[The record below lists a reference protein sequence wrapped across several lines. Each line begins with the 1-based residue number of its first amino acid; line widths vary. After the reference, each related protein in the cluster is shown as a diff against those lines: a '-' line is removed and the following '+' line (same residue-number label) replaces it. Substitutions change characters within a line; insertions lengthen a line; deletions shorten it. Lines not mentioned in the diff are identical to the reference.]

1 MTNFTNEELEV
12 LRPFGPTIAKV
23 KMPQDLIDKL
33 NEYTES
39 VLKDQSKQD
48 ELNYGNKLA
57 GNVKQ
62 EFIIEKDIMEKIG
75 WGKFLAEG
83 VREWV
88 FKTSNRKITQF
99 NIINS
104 WIVRQFQNEY
114 NPVHHHSGH
123 VSGVGYLKVPKNFG
137 KTFQSSKKSNA
148 NGHLSLIHG
157 NRMFGSESVMDI
169 EPKVGDFYFFP
180 NYLMHTVYPFFESN
194 EERRS
199 VSFNARIDEKI
210 YNVYGTSDQ

>member
-1 MTNFTNEELEV
+1 MTNFTNDEIEV

-39 VLKDQSKQD
+39 VLSDQNKQD

-114 NPVHHHSGH
+114 NPSHWHGGH
-123 VSGVGYLKVPKNFG
+123 VSGVGYLKVPKTLGETSQNNKTMNHNG
-137 KTFQSSKKSNA
+137 KLEMVHGSKAFLCKPTF
-148 NGHLSLIHG
+148 
-157 NRMFGSESVMDI
+157 RVT
-169 EPKVGDFYFFP
+169 PRVGDFYFFP
-180 NYLMHTVYPFFESN
+180 HYLMHAVYPFSQCDD
-194 EERRS
+194 ERRS
-199 VSFNARIDEKI
+199 VSFNAT
-210 YNVYGTSDQ
+210 VDQSLFNE

>member
-1 MTNFTNEELEV
+1 MTNFTNDELEV

-33 NEYTES
+33 NDYTES
-39 VLKDQSKQD
+39 ILGDQNKQN
-48 ELNYGNKLA
+48 ELNYGSKLA

-62 EFIIEKDIMEKIG
+62 EFFIEKDVVEKSG

-88 FKTSNRKITQF
+88 LKTNNRKITQF

-104 WIVRQFQNEY
+104 WIVRQFKNEY
-114 NPVHHHSGH
+114 NPSHWHSGH
-123 VSGVGYLKVPKNFG
+123 VSGVGYLKVPKTLGETSQDNKTVNNNG
-137 KTFQSSKKSNA
+137 K
-148 NGHLSLIHG
+148 LEMIHG
-157 NRMFGSESVMDI
+157 SKAFLCKPTFRVT
-169 EPKVGDFYFFP
+169 PKVGDFYFFP
-180 NYLMHTVYPFFESN
+180 HYLMHTVYPFKDTD

-199 VSFNARIDEKI
+199 ISFNAYIDDDI
-210 YNVYGTSDQ
+210 HNVWGR

>member
-1 MTNFTNEELEV
+1 MTDFTTEELEV

-23 KMPQDLIDKL
+23 KMPQNLIDKL

-48 ELNYGNKLA
+48 ELNLGNKLA

-62 EFIIEKDIMEKIG
+62 EFIIEKNIMEEIG

-114 NPVHHHSGH
+114 NPSHWHGGH
-123 VSGVGYLKVPKNFG
+123 VSGVGYLKVPKTLGETSQKNKTMNYNG
-137 KTFQSSKKSNA
+137 KLEMVHGSKAFLCKPTF
-148 NGHLSLIHG
+148 
-157 NRMFGSESVMDI
+157 RVT
-169 EPKVGDFYFFP
+169 PRVGDFYFFP
-180 NYLMHTVYPFFESN
+180 HYLMHTVYPFKDTK

-199 VSFNARIDEKI
+199 ISFNAVIDKEI
-210 YNVYGTSDQ
+210 FEML